1 MTQIS
6 PLAVVDSAAQIGSE
20 VRIGP
25 FCVIGP
31 EVVIGDKC
39 TLMNNVT
46 IEGQT
51 HIGKNNF
58 FYPNVVVGAA
68 PQDLK
73 YDGAPT
79 RTEIGDNNVFRENIT
94 IHRGTELG
102 GGLTRIGSGCLIMV
116 GAHIAHDCLLEDA
129 IILGNQVLLAGHV
142 KIERGAVISAIVGI
156 HHFVTVG
163 KYSYVAAMTPVRR
176 DVPPFLKFE
185 GDPNEVRGVNEEGLK
200 RNGFSADDIKE
211 IKDAYKKLYR
221 QGNSI
226 AVNVEQLL
234 AGGNLNEHVAYLC
247 DFIRRSC
254 ASRFGRDQESS
265 RRDGLINRRG
275 RKPAEVRNK
284 KS

>member
-6 PLAVVDSAAQIGSE
+6 PLAVVDPAAQIGSE

-31 EVVIGDKC
+31 EVVIGNNC
-39 TLMNNVT
+39 NLMNNVT
-46 IEGQT
+46 IEGVIR
-51 HIGKNNF
+51 IGKNNF

-73 YDGAPT
+73 YNGAPT
-79 RTEIGDNNVFRENIT
+79 RTEIGDNNVFRENTT

-102 GGLTRIGSGCLIMV
+102 GGITRIGSGCLIMV
-116 GAHIAHDCLLEDA
+116 GAHVAHDCLLDDG

-142 KIERGAVISAIVGI
+142 KIERGAVISAIVGV

-176 DVPPFLKFE
+176 DVPPFMKFE
-185 GDPNEVRGVNEEGLK
+185 GDPNEIRGVNEEGLK
-200 RNGFSADDIKE
+200 RNGFSEEDIKE
-211 IKDAYKKLYR
+211 IKNAYKKLYR

-226 AVNVEQLL
+226 SVNVDEML
-234 AGGNLNEHVAYLC
+234 AQKNLSEHVDYLC
-247 DFIRRSC
+247 KFVRRSC
-254 ASRFGRDQESS
+254 DGRFGRDQETS
-265 RRDGLINRRG
+265 RRDGSTNRRD
-275 RKPAEVRNK
+275 RQPAEVRRR